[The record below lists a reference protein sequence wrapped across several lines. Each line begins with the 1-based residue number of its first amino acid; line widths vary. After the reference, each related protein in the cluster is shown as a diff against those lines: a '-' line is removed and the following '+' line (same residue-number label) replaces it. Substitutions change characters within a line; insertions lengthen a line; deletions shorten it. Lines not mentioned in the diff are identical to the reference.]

1 MARPSKSFAVLQG
14 ERRSHRTKAELQRRS
29 EAEQELMT
37 GKKLSER
44 REVKEN
50 PVAHREFQRVNRL
63 LTTIGK
69 NDALYEPI
77 INRYCMLQAECADF
91 ENKRE
96 LFCTN
101 LEGLMD
107 EEKIE
112 PATRYRLQAQMQ
124 KSILDVDKQ
133 IQTKRRMMFD
143 IEKECAMTISAAA
156 RSIPKKLDAKENPLI
171 AALRDGTDC

>member
-1 MARPSKSFAVLQG
+1 MARPSKSVAVLQG

-171 AALRDGTDC
+171 AALRDGTEC

>member
-1 MARPSKSFAVLQG
+1 MARPSKSVAVLQG
-14 ERRSHRTKAELQRRS
+14 ERRSHRTKEELQRRS

-112 PATRYRLQAQMQ
+112 PAARYRIQAQMQ
-124 KSILDVDKQ
+124 KAILDVDKQ

-156 RSIPKKLDAKENPLI
+156 RSIPKKPDAKENPLI

>member
-1 MARPSKSFAVLQG
+1 MARPSKIVAVLQV

-156 RSIPKKLDAKENPLI
+156 RSIPKKPDAKENPLI

>member
-1 MARPSKSFAVLQG
+1 
-14 ERRSHRTKAELQRRS
+14 
-29 EAEQELMT
+29 MT

-96 LFCTN
+96 LFCMN

-112 PATRYRLQAQMQ
+112 PAARYRIQAQMQ
-124 KSILDVDKQ
+124 KAILDVDKQ

-156 RSIPKKLDAKENPLI
+156 RSIPKKPDAKENPLI

>member
-1 MARPSKSFAVLQG
+1 MARPSKSVAVLQG

-112 PATRYRLQAQMQ
+112 PATRYRIQAQMQ
-124 KSILDVDKQ
+124 KAILDVDKQ

-156 RSIPKKLDAKENPLI
+156 RSIPKQPDAKENPLI

>member
-1 MARPSKSFAVLQG
+1 MARPSKSVAVLQG

-63 LTTIGK
+63 LTTFGK

-112 PATRYRLQAQMQ
+112 PAARYRIQAQMQ
-124 KSILDVDKQ
+124 KAILDVDKQ

-156 RSIPKKLDAKENPLI
+156 RSIPKKPDAKENPLI

>member
-1 MARPSKSFAVLQG
+1 MARPSKSVAVLQG